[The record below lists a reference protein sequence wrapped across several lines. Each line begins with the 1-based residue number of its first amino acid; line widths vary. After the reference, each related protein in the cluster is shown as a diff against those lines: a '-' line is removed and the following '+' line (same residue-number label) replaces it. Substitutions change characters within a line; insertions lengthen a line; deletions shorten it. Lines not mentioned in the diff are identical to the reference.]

1 MRQKCIYI
9 LAELI
14 YECERKIVAN
24 LPFAT
29 ISERIVTTS
38 KMSLP
43 TAYIQHSNETVYS
56 FPFGTSAAFIF
67 LSSMEGVLFWTHPTI
82 QFVVVA
88 FDLTQNCGHRYQSS
102 NKSHEKKRNKQT
114 NKTESECNA
123 LFLRYAI
130 RMECWWAH
138 SHFFRLCL
146 AHRWNSAF
154 DFIWNKEK
162 KG

>member
-14 YECERKIVAN
+14 YECERKIVAI

-67 LSSMEGVLFWTHPTI
+67 YRLWKVFCFEPT
-82 QFVVVA
+82 Q
-88 FDLTQNCGHRYQSS
+88 LYN
-102 NKSHEKKRNKQT
+102 
-114 NKTESECNA
+114 
-123 LFLRYAI
+123 LL
-130 RMECWWAH
+130 
-138 SHFFRLCL
+138 L
-146 AHRWNSAF
+146 
-154 DFIWNKEK
+154 
-162 KG
+162 